1 VDSWIIPNINREF
14 GQLQSEGTSEEKKIN
29 VNIVQRVFVVE
40 DMVDRCFRRYFPF
53 SPPVKLTTTI

>member
-1 VDSWIIPNINREF
+1 MNREC
-14 GQLQSEGTSEEKKIN
+14 GQVQSGGTSEEKNIN
-29 VNIVQRVFVVE
+29 VNIVQSVFVVE